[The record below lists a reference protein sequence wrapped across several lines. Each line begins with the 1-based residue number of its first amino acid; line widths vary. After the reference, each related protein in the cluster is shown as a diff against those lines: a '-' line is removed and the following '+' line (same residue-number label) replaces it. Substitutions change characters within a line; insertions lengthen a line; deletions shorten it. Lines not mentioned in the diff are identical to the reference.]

1 MKAMKEPGG
10 HASFV
15 QEEFGASAGA
25 DGAAGG
31 GKRGRGGKGGK
42 DSKRA
47 SGAAGVQGKSLSVKT
62 MLRVAFAVVLA
73 GTLAIG
79 AFSLAQISR
88 LNDSTESIYEQGHL
102 ASRAA
107 EEARGHVLRAS
118 RAQKMLLT
126 ATTAKERDE
135 LGAGIEKDLA
145 ALVDQMNVLGQYSSQ
160 AAGNPGG
167 KSDGSALAQQKQF
180 AADAQTWSG
189 HLRDFVTLVKAQP
202 LDLSQMSWQVG
213 TQDVSLLV
221 ETEKLEKL
229 VDQLVAQRGAAAK
242 ATIAASAFIY
252 KSSFVM
258 IAVATVALF
267 VLAFVVSEWVVRR
280 IAHQLGGEPAHAKAI
295 AARIASGD
303 LAQPVAVHA
312 RDGASMLGALRDMQ
326 NGLSATVAEIAA
338 SAEAIAAASGQI
350 STGNLD
356 LSHRTEEQAVA
367 LERTASSMEQLTS
380 TVRLNAENAQQ
391 ASALAGNAS
400 QIAQQG
406 GAVVGRVVATM
417 NEINESAKSIADI
430 IGVIEGIAFQT
441 NILALNAAVEAAR
454 AGEEGRGFSVV
465 AGEVRNLAQRSAA
478 AAKEIKALITDSV
491 GRVANGSTLA
501 TDAGRTME
509 EVMKAVKRVNDI
521 IGEISAASSEQ
532 RAGIEEISRAV
543 TQMDA
548 GTQQNAALVEEATA
562 AAQSLDDQ
570 AKVLK
575 RLVNKF
581 QLA

>member
-1 MKAMKEPGG
+1 MKA
-10 HASFV
+10 AL
-15 QEEFGASAGA
+15 QEA
-25 DGAAGG
+25 
-31 GKRGRGGKGGK
+31 R
-42 DSKRA
+42 RA
-47 SGAAGVQGKSLSVKT
+47 SSVPQDARAGRTLSVKT

-88 LNDSTESIYEQGHL
+88 LNDSAASIYEQGHI

-107 EEARGHVLRAS
+107 EEARAYVLRAS

-135 LGAGIEKDLA
+135 LGADIEKNLA
-145 ALVDQMNVLGQYSSQ
+145 ALVAEMKVLEQYSTQS
-160 AAGNPGG
+160 GG
-167 KSDGSALAQQKQF
+167 DALAQQKQF
-180 AADAQTWSG
+180 AAEAHTWSG
-189 HLRDFVTLVKAQP
+189 QLREFVTLVKAQP
-202 LDLSQMSWQVG
+202 LDLSQMNWQVG
-213 TQDVSLLV
+213 TRDVSLLV

-229 VDQLVAQRGAAAK
+229 VDRLVAQRGAAAK

-252 KSSFVM
+252 ESSFVM
-258 IAVATVALF
+258 IAAATAGLF

-280 IAHQLGGEPAHAKAI
+280 LARQLGGEPAHAKAI

-303 LAQPVAVHA
+303 LAQPVEVHA
-312 RDGASMLGALRDMQ
+312 RDASSMLGALRDMQ
-326 NGLSATVAEIAA
+326 KGLSATVAEIAA

-350 STGNLD
+350 SMGNLD
-356 LSHRTEEQAVA
+356 LSHRTEAQAVA

-400 QIAQQG
+400 QIAQKG

-478 AAKEIKALITDSV
+478 AAREIKALITDSV
-491 GRVANGSTLA
+491 ARVANGSTLA
-501 TDAGRTME
+501 SDAGRTME
-509 EVMKAVKRVNDI
+509 EVMSAVKRVNDI

-532 RAGIEEISRAV
+532 RSGIEEINRAV

-575 RLVNKF
+575 RLVNTF

>member
-1 MKAMKEPGG
+1 MKAVSQ
-10 HASFV
+10 ASQRAGFV
-15 QEEFGASAGA
+15 PQGA
-25 DGAAGG
+25 
-31 GKRGRGGKGGK
+31 GKP
-42 DSKRA
+42 
-47 SGAAGVQGKSLSVKT
+47 LTVKAT
-62 MLRVAFAVVLA
+62 LRIAFVALLI
-73 GTLAIG
+73 GTLAMG
-79 AFSLAQISR
+79 VFSLAQISR
-88 LNDSTESIYEQGHL
+88 LNDSTQSIYEQGYV

-135 LGAGIEKDLA
+135 LGAGVESDLA
-145 ALVDQMNVLGQYSSQ
+145 GLTREMAALEQYSAQS
-160 AAGNPGG
+160 GG
-167 KSDGSALAQQKQF
+167 DALDLQKKF
-180 AADAQTWSG
+180 AAAASTWSG

-202 LDLSQMSWQVG
+202 LDLSQMNWQVG

-229 VDQLVAQRGAAAK
+229 VDQLVEQRGTAAR
-242 ATIAASAFIY
+242 ATIEKSAFIF

-258 IAVATVALF
+258 IAGATVALF
-267 VLAFVVSEWVVRR
+267 VLAFVMGEWGVRR
-280 IAHQLGGEPAHAKAI
+280 ISRQLGGEPAQAREI
-295 AARIASGD
+295 ASRIAVGD
-303 LAQPVAVHA
+303 LAQPVKVDA
-312 RDGASMLGALRDMQ
+312 RDAASMLGALRDMQ
-326 NGLSATVAEIAA
+326 TGLATTVSEIAA

-356 LSHRTEEQAVA
+356 LSHRTEQQAVA

-380 TVRLNAENAQQ
+380 TVRLNAENAAQ
-391 ASALAGNAS
+391 ASTLAGNAS
-400 QIAQQG
+400 EIAEQG
-406 GAVVGRVVATM
+406 GNVVGRVVATM
-417 NEINESAKSIADI
+417 NEINDSAKSIADI

-454 AGEEGRGFSVV
+454 AGEDGRGFSVV
-465 AGEVRNLAQRSAA
+465 AAEVRNLAQRSAA

-491 GRVANGSTLA
+491 TRVANGSTLA
-501 TDAGRTME
+501 QDAGQTMG
-509 EVMKAVKRVNDI
+509 EVVKAVQRVNDI
-521 IGEISAASSEQ
+521 IGEITAASHEQ

-570 AKVLK
+570 AKTLK
-575 RLVNKF
+575 RLVGKF
-581 QLA
+581 RLA

>member
-1 MKAMKEPGG
+1 MKAALQGRR

-15 QEEFGASAGA
+15 PQDARAG
-25 DGAAGG
+25 
-31 GKRGRGGKGGK
+31 
-42 DSKRA
+42 RA
-47 SGAAGVQGKSLSVKT
+47 LSVKT

-88 LNDSTESIYEQGHL
+88 LNDSTESIYEQGHI

-107 EEARGHVLRAS
+107 EEVRAQVLRAS

-126 ATTAKERDE
+126 ATTAKERDD
-135 LGAGIEKDLA
+135 LGADIEKNLA
-145 ALVDQMNVLGQYSSQ
+145 ALVTEMKVLEQYSAQS
-160 AAGNPGG
+160 G
-167 KSDGSALAQQKQF
+167 SDALAQQKQF
-180 AADAQTWSG
+180 AAAVQTWSG
-189 HLRDFVTLVKAQP
+189 QLREFVTLVKAQP
-202 LDLSQMSWQVG
+202 LDLSQMNWQVG
-213 TQDVSLLV
+213 TRDVSLLV
-221 ETEKLEKL
+221 ETEKLETL
-229 VDQLVAQRGAAAK
+229 VDRLVAQRGAAAK

-252 KSSFVM
+252 ESSFVM
-258 IAVATVALF
+258 IAAATAGLF

-280 IAHQLGGEPAHAKAI
+280 LARQLGGEPAHAKAI

-303 LAQPVAVHA
+303 LAQPVEVHA
-312 RDGASMLGALRDMQ
+312 RDASSMLGALRDMQ
-326 NGLSATVAEIAA
+326 KGLSATVAEIAA

-356 LSHRTEEQAVA
+356 LSHRTEAQAVA

-391 ASALAGNAS
+391 ASTLAGNAS
-400 QIAQQG
+400 QIAQKG

-478 AAKEIKALITDSV
+478 AAREIKALITDSV
-491 GRVANGSTLA
+491 ARVANGSTLA
-501 TDAGRTME
+501 SDAGRTME
-509 EVMKAVKRVNDI
+509 EVMSAVKRVNDI

-532 RAGIEEISRAV
+532 RSGIEEINRAV

-575 RLVNKF
+575 RLVNTF

>member
-1 MKAMKEPGG
+1 MKAALQEARR
-10 HASFV
+10 ASFV
-15 QEEFGASAGA
+15 PQDARAG
-25 DGAAGG
+25 
-31 GKRGRGGKGGK
+31 RT
-42 DSKRA
+42 
-47 SGAAGVQGKSLSVKT
+47 LSVKT

-88 LNDSTESIYEQGHL
+88 LNDSAASIYEQGHI

-107 EEARGHVLRAS
+107 EEARAYVLRAS

-135 LGAGIEKDLA
+135 LGADIEKNLA
-145 ALVDQMNVLGQYSSQ
+145 ALVAEMKVLEQYSTQS
-160 AAGNPGG
+160 GG
-167 KSDGSALAQQKQF
+167 DALAQQKQF
-180 AADAQTWSG
+180 AAEAQTWSG
-189 HLRDFVTLVKAQP
+189 QLREFVTLVKAQP
-202 LDLSQMSWQVG
+202 LDLSQMNWQVG
-213 TQDVSLLV
+213 TRDVSLLV

-229 VDQLVAQRGAAAK
+229 VDRLVAQRGAAAK

-252 KSSFVM
+252 ESSFVM
-258 IAVATVALF
+258 IAAATAGLF

-280 IAHQLGGEPAHAKAI
+280 LARQLGGEPAHAKAI

-303 LAQPVAVHA
+303 LAQPVEVHA
-312 RDGASMLGALRDMQ
+312 RDASSMLGALRDMQ
-326 NGLSATVAEIAA
+326 KGLSATVAEIAA

-356 LSHRTEEQAVA
+356 LSHRTEAQAVA

-400 QIAQQG
+400 QIAQKG

-478 AAKEIKALITDSV
+478 AAREIKALITDSV
-491 GRVANGSTLA
+491 ARVANGSTLA
-501 TDAGRTME
+501 SDAGRTME
-509 EVMKAVKRVNDI
+509 EVMTAVKRVNDI

-532 RAGIEEISRAV
+532 RSGIEEINRAV

-575 RLVNKF
+575 RLVNTF

>member
-1 MKAMKEPGG
+1 MRAVSQGG
-10 HASFV
+10 RHASFV
-15 QEEFGASAGA
+15 PQDPAR
-25 DGAAGG
+25 GAAGAQG
-31 GKRGRGGKGGK
+31 GNVGRRGTTTGSSR
-42 DSKRA
+42 
-47 SGAAGVQGKSLSVKT
+47 LSVKAT
-62 MLRVAFAVVLA
+62 LRLAFALVLI

-79 AFSLAQISR
+79 AVSLAQISR
-88 LNDSTESIYEQGHL
+88 LNGSTQSIYEQGYV

-126 ATTAKERDE
+126 ATTARERDE
-135 LGAGIEKDLA
+135 LGEDVDKDLA
-145 ALVDQMNVLGQYSSQ
+145 ALAREMGELQDYAQQQ
-160 AAGNPGG
+160 GG
-167 KSDGSALAQQKQF
+167 DALALQKKL
-180 AADAQTWSG
+180 ADATTAWSG
-189 HLRDFVTLVKAQP
+189 HLRDFVTLVKQQP

-221 ETEKLEKL
+221 ETGKLETL
-229 VDQLVAQRGAAAK
+229 VDDLVTQRGVAAK
-242 ATIAASAFIY
+242 ATIEKAGFIF

-258 IAVATVALF
+258 MAVATVAMF
-267 VLAFVVSEWVVRR
+267 VLAFFVSEWVVRR
-280 IAHQLGGEPAHAKAI
+280 IARQLGGEPAHAKAI
-295 AARIASGD
+295 AARIAAGD

-312 RDGASMLGALRDMQ
+312 RDASSMLGALRDMQ
-326 NGLSATVAEIAA
+326 NGLSTTVAEIAA
-338 SAEAIAAASGQI
+338 SAEAIAAASGEI

-356 LSHRTEEQAVA
+356 LSRRTEEQAVA

-380 TVRLNAENAQQ
+380 TVRLNAENAEQ
-391 ASALAGNAS
+391 ASTLAGNAS
-400 QIAQQG
+400 EIAEKG
-406 GAVVGRVVATM
+406 GSVVGRVVATM
-417 NEINESAKSIADI
+417 HEINDSAKSIADI

-478 AAKEIKALITDSV
+478 AAKEIKTLISASV
-491 GRVANGSTLA
+491 ERVANGSSLA
-501 TDAGRTME
+501 QNAGATMD
-509 EVMKAVKRVNDI
+509 EVVKAVKRVNDI
-521 IGEISAASSEQ
+521 IGEISAASREQ
-532 RAGIEEISRAV
+532 RAGIEEIGRAV

-575 RLVNKF
+575 RLVGKF

>member
-15 QEEFGASAGA
+15 QEEFGALAGA

-47 SGAAGVQGKSLSVKT
+47 SGAAGTQGKSLSVKT

-312 RDGASMLGALRDMQ
+312 RDASSMLGALRDMQ

>member
-1 MKAMKEPGG
+1 MKAALQGRR

-15 QEEFGASAGA
+15 PQDARAG
-25 DGAAGG
+25 
-31 GKRGRGGKGGK
+31 
-42 DSKRA
+42 RA
-47 SGAAGVQGKSLSVKT
+47 LSVKT

-88 LNDSTESIYEQGHL
+88 LNDSTGSIYEQGHI

-107 EEARGHVLRAS
+107 EEARAQVLRAS

-126 ATTAKERDE
+126 ATTAKERDD
-135 LGAGIEKDLA
+135 LGADIEKNLA
-145 ALVDQMNVLGQYSSQ
+145 ALVTEMKVLEQYSAQS
-160 AAGNPGG
+160 G
-167 KSDGSALAQQKQF
+167 SDALAQQKQF
-180 AADAQTWSG
+180 AAAVQTWSG
-189 HLRDFVTLVKAQP
+189 QLREFVTLVKAQP
-202 LDLSQMSWQVG
+202 LDLSQMNWQVG
-213 TQDVSLLV
+213 TRDVSLLV
-221 ETEKLEKL
+221 ETEKLETL
-229 VDQLVAQRGAAAK
+229 VDRLVAQRGAAAK

-252 KSSFVM
+252 ESSFVM
-258 IAVATVALF
+258 IAAATAGLF

-280 IAHQLGGEPAHAKAI
+280 LARQLGGEPAHAKAI

-303 LAQPVAVHA
+303 LAQPVEVHA
-312 RDGASMLGALRDMQ
+312 RDASSMLGALRDMQ
-326 NGLSATVAEIAA
+326 KGLSATVAEIAA

-356 LSHRTEEQAVA
+356 LSHRTEAQAVA

-391 ASALAGNAS
+391 ASTLAGNAS
-400 QIAQQG
+400 QIAQKG

-478 AAKEIKALITDSV
+478 AAREIKALITDSV
-491 GRVANGSTLA
+491 ARVANGSTLA
-501 TDAGRTME
+501 SDAGRTME
-509 EVMKAVKRVNDI
+509 EVMSAVKRVNDI

-532 RAGIEEISRAV
+532 RSGIEEINRAV

-570 AKVLK
+570 ANVLK
-575 RLVNKF
+575 RLVNTF

>member
-1 MKAMKEPGG
+1 MRAMTEASRHAGFVPDELGAPG
-10 HASFV
+10 AN
-15 QEEFGASAGA
+15 GAT
-25 DGAAGG
+25 
-31 GKRGRGGKGGK
+31 GRGGSKGKGK
-42 DSKRA
+42 SRKRA
-47 SGAAGVQGKSLSVKT
+47 AADTASHLSVKAT
-62 MLRVAFAVVLA
+62 LRLAFAVVLV

-79 AFSLAQISR
+79 AFSLTQISR
-88 LNDSTESIYEQGHL
+88 LNDSTESIYEQGHV

-135 LGAGIEKDLA
+135 LGDGIEKDLSA
-145 ALVDQMNVLGQYSSQ
+145 IVDEMKVLDDLS
-160 AAGNPGG
+160 AHAGSGHARA
-167 KSDGSALAQQKQF
+167 DALASQKQF
-180 AADAQTWSG
+180 SDAMQTWSG

-229 VDQLVAQRGAAAK
+229 VDQLVEQRGAAAK
-242 ATIAASAFIY
+242 ATIAASAFIF

-258 IAVATVALF
+258 MAAATIALF
-267 VLAFVVSEWVVRR
+267 VVAFFVSEWVVRR
-280 IAHQLGGEPAHAKAI
+280 LSRALGGEPAHAKAI

-303 LAQPVAVHA
+303 LAQPVVVRE
-312 RDGASMLGALRDMQ
+312 RDAHSMLGALRDMQ
-326 NGLSATVAEIAA
+326 EGLSTTVAEIAA

-356 LSHRTEEQAVA
+356 LSQRTEEQAVA

-391 ASALAGNAS
+391 ASTLAGNAS
-400 QIAQQG
+400 QIAEKG

-417 NEINESAKSIADI
+417 GEINESAKSIADI

-478 AAKEIKALITDSV
+478 AAKEIKTLISASV
-491 GRVANGSTLA
+491 ERVANGSTLA
-501 TDAGRTME
+501 TDAGNTMD
-509 EVMKAVKRVNDI
+509 EVVKAVRRVNDI

-543 TQMDA
+543 TQMDS

-575 RLVNKF
+575 RLVGKF
-581 QLA
+581 HLA

>member
-1 MKAMKEPGG
+1 MKAALQGSRRAGFVPQDAQAEDSP
-10 HASFV
+10 HAPR
-15 QEEFGASAGA
+15 ASARTA
-25 DGAAGG
+25 
-31 GKRGRGGKGGK
+31 RE
-42 DSKRA
+42 
-47 SGAAGVQGKSLSVKT
+47 GKSLSVKT
-62 MLRVAFAVVLA
+62 MLRVAFAVVLV

-88 LNDSTESIYEQGHL
+88 LNDSTESIYEQGHV

-135 LGAGIEKDLA
+135 LGSNIEKDLA
-145 ALVDQMNVLGQYSSQ
+145 ALVVEMKVLGQYSSQ
-160 AAGNPGG
+160 SGG
-167 KSDGSALAQQKQF
+167 EGGDALAQQKQF
-180 AADAQTWSG
+180 AAAAQTWSS
-189 HLRDFVTLVKAQP
+189 HVREFVTLVKAQP
-202 LDLSQMSWQVG
+202 LDLSQMNWQVG

-221 ETEKLEKL
+221 ETEKLETL
-229 VDQLVAQRGAAAK
+229 VDRLVAQRGAAAK

-258 IAVATVALF
+258 IATATVALF
-267 VLAFVVSEWVVRR
+267 VLAFLVSEWVVRR
-280 IAHQLGGEPAHAKAI
+280 IARQLGGEPAHAKAI

-303 LAQPVAVHA
+303 LAQPVEVHA
-312 RDGASMLGALRDMQ
+312 RDAASMLGALRDMQ
-326 NGLSATVAEIAA
+326 NGLSSTVAEIAA

-391 ASALAGNAS
+391 ASTLAGNAS

-417 NEINESAKSIADI
+417 NEINDSAKSIAEI

-478 AAKEIKALITDSV
+478 AAKEIKALITASV
-491 GRVANGSTLA
+491 ARVANGSTLA
-501 TDAGRTME
+501 TDAGQTME

-532 RAGIEEISRAV
+532 RAGIEEINRAV

>member
-1 MKAMKEPGG
+1 MKAALQGSRRAGFVPQDAQTGDLPDASPGIVRAVRARGG
-10 HASFV
+10 H
-15 QEEFGASAGA
+15 
-25 DGAAGG
+25 
-31 GKRGRGGKGGK
+31 
-42 DSKRA
+42 
-47 SGAAGVQGKSLSVKT
+47 SLSVKT
-62 MLRVAFAVVLA
+62 MLRVAFAVVLV

-88 LNDSTESIYEQGHL
+88 LNDSTQSIYEQGYI

-135 LGAGIEKDLA
+135 LGVGIEKDLA
-145 ALVDQMNVLGQYSSQ
+145 ALVAEMKVLAQYSSQ
-160 AAGNPGG
+160 SDGQSGG
-167 KSDGSALAQQKQF
+167 KSDGAALAQQKQF

-258 IAVATVALF
+258 IAAATVALF

-280 IAHQLGGEPAHAKAI
+280 LAHQLGGEPAHAKAI

-303 LAQPVAVHA
+303 LAQPVTVHA
-312 RDGASMLGALRDMQ
+312 RDASSMLGALRDMQ

-400 QIAQQG
+400 QIAQKG

-417 NEINESAKSIADI
+417 NEINDSAKSIADI

-478 AAKEIKALITDSV
+478 AAKEIKALISASV
-491 GRVANGSTLA
+491 ERVANGSTLA
-501 TDAGRTME
+501 TDAGQTME
-509 EVMKAVKRVNDI
+509 EVMRAVKRVNDI

-581 QLA
+581 QLT

>member
-1 MKAMKEPGG
+1 MRAVSQGG
-10 HASFV
+10 RHASFV
-15 QEEFGASAGA
+15 PQ
-25 DGAAGG
+25 DPVRGAAGAQG
-31 GKRGRGGKGGK
+31 GNVGRRGTTTGSSR
-42 DSKRA
+42 
-47 SGAAGVQGKSLSVKT
+47 LSVKAT
-62 MLRVAFAVVLA
+62 LRLAFALVLI

-79 AFSLAQISR
+79 AVSLAQISR
-88 LNDSTESIYEQGHL
+88 LNGSTQSIYEQGYV

-126 ATTAKERDE
+126 ATTARERDE
-135 LGAGIEKDLA
+135 LGEDVDKDLA
-145 ALVDQMNVLGQYSSQ
+145 ALAREMGELQDYAQQQ
-160 AAGNPGG
+160 GG
-167 KSDGSALAQQKQF
+167 DALALQKKL
-180 AADAQTWSG
+180 ADATTAWSG
-189 HLRDFVTLVKAQP
+189 HLRDFVTLVKQQP

-221 ETEKLEKL
+221 ETGKLETL
-229 VDQLVAQRGAAAK
+229 VDDLVTQRGVAAK
-242 ATIAASAFIY
+242 ATIEKAGFIF

-258 IAVATVALF
+258 MAVATVAMF
-267 VLAFVVSEWVVRR
+267 VLAFFVSEWVVRR
-280 IAHQLGGEPAHAKAI
+280 IARQLGGEPAHAKAI
-295 AARIASGD
+295 AARIAAGD

-312 RDGASMLGALRDMQ
+312 RDASSMLGALRDMQ
-326 NGLSATVAEIAA
+326 NGLSTTVAEIAA
-338 SAEAIAAASGQI
+338 SAEAIAAASGEI

-356 LSHRTEEQAVA
+356 LSRRTEEQAVA

-380 TVRLNAENAQQ
+380 TVRLNAENAEQ
-391 ASALAGNAS
+391 ASTLAGNAS
-400 QIAQQG
+400 EIAEKG
-406 GAVVGRVVATM
+406 GSVVGRVVATM
-417 NEINESAKSIADI
+417 HEINDSAKSIADI

-478 AAKEIKALITDSV
+478 AAKEIKTLISASV
-491 GRVANGSTLA
+491 ERVANGSSLA
-501 TDAGRTME
+501 QNAGATMD
-509 EVMKAVKRVNDI
+509 EVVKAVKRVNDI
-521 IGEISAASSEQ
+521 IGEISAASREQ
-532 RAGIEEISRAV
+532 RAGIEEIGRAV

-575 RLVNKF
+575 RLVGKF